1 MEEQTEYPLSHCST
15 TCMGNMALR
24 ASFPQLA
31 MPAAFIFSVGG
42 DMVSFFQEVVD
53 PSVHLDQS

>member
-1 MEEQTEYPLSHCST
+1 MIHLETGLSAHLPT
-15 TCMGNMALR
+15 LYFR
-24 ASFPQLA
+24 HKVSFPQLA
-31 MPAAFIFSVGG
+31 MPVAFIFSVGG